1 MYNIKTVN
9 KISPKGLSL
18 LAADKYNCGEDI
30 ADPDAILVRSAALH
44 DMEFEPSLKAIAR
57 AGAGVNNI
65 PIDRCSANGIVVF
78 NTPGAN
84 ANAVKEL
91 VILAMLLGSRRVY
104 AAMSWVQS
112 LKGSGDELSKLVEKG
127 KGQFAGPEVKG
138 KTLGVI
144 GLGAIG
150 AQVANLARHFGM
162 TVYGYDPYI
171 SVENAWVLDKNII
184 HAQTI
189 EEIYKN
195 CDYITMHIPATPDTK
210 GSINAASI
218 AQMKDGVRIL
228 NFSRGELVVSGDVIA
243 AVQSGKLGAYVTDFP
258 SDDML
263 GVDGITAIPHLG
275 ASTPESEENC
285 AQMAVEQ
292 LADFLE
298 NGNIV
303 NSVNMPKLVMER
315 SGDARIGVIHLN
327 KPATISGI
335 SSAVSEEN
343 LNIENLSSKPRKD
356 YAYTLIDVSGEV
368 SEKVLD
374 NIRAIDSVIR
384 VMTF

>member
-1 MYNIKTVN
+1 MYKIKTMN
-9 KISPKGLSL
+9 KISPKGLEL
-18 LAADKYNCGEDI
+18 LNGGKFVCGDDI
-30 ADPDAILVRSAALH
+30 AEPDAILVRSASLH
-44 DMEFEPSLKAIAR
+44 DMQFTPSLRAIAR

-65 PIDRCSANGIVVF
+65 PIDRCSESGIVVF

-91 VILAMLLGSRRVY
+91 VIMAMLLGSRRVY
-104 AAMSWVQS
+104 EAMSWEQS
-112 LKGSGDELSKLVEKG
+112 LKGSGDELPKLVEKG
-127 KGQFAGPEVKG
+127 KGRFAGPELKG
-138 KTLGVI
+138 KALGVV

-150 AQVANLARHFGM
+150 AQVANIARHFGM

-171 SVENAWVLDKNII
+171 SVDNAWMLDKNII

-189 EEIYKN
+189 EEIYRIS
-195 CDYITMHIPATPDTK
+195 DYITLHIPATPNTT
-210 GSINAASI
+210 GSINAGSI

-228 NFSRGELVVSGDVIA
+228 NFSRGELVVSADVIA
-243 AVQSGKLGAYVTDFP
+243 AVQSGKLGAYVTDFA

-285 AQMAVEQ
+285 AQMAVRQ
-292 LADFLE
+292 VADFLK

-303 NSVNMPKLVMER
+303 NSVNMPQLVMER
-315 SGDARIGVIHLN
+315 AGTTRIGVIHLN
-327 KPATISGI
+327 KPATISRI
-335 SSAVSEEN
+335 SSAVSAEN
-343 LNIENLSSKPRKD
+343 LNIENMLSKSKRD
-356 YAYTLIDVSGEV
+356 YAYTMIDVSGDV
-368 SEKVLD
+368 SEKLLAAIRDID
-374 NIRAIDSVIR
+374 NVIR